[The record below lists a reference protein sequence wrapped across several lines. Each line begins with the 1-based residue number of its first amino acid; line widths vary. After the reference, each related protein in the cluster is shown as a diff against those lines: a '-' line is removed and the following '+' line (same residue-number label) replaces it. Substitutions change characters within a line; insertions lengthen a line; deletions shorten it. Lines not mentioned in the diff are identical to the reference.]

1 MIFLNRK
8 SSRALGSTD
17 HTTAWQ
23 RFFRKQPKKV
33 MVFGKWFCWN
43 RISGLNLNLMP
54 KWASFCSW
62 AIDCRDWPTSYFWP
76 ARQPWKSEWR
86 FETRDNSTHFSK
98 LFLIMV
104 VSISKSPSA
113 HNNLMFF
120 LKRSADLQR
129 LLGIAFKSQKIK
141 LEDKTAENW
150 WRPGAQKDRSTP
162 VVGQSCSVPPRTR
175 LLVQPWVI
183 QVWLIWIRLRCS
195 RYSRYSR
202 RYGRNGS
209 TYRSKYTIN
218 LFKNTTFIS
227 KRCVFQRWF
236 LSIRSWLSKPQAIMR
251 WIFKLMFDWED
262 LRDGATWA
270 KKWAGIG

>member
-1 MIFLNRK
+1 
-8 SSRALGSTD
+8 
-17 HTTAWQ
+17 
-23 RFFRKQPKKV
+23 

-62 AIDCRDWPTSYFWP
+62 AIDCRIGQHHISGLQGNHENLNGDLRRGTIVRSSPSYFWSWSF
-76 ARQPWKSEWR
+76 Q
-86 FETRDNSTHFSK
+86 FQNFQV
-98 LFLIMV
+98 LIIV
-104 VSISKSPSA
+104 WCFYV
-113 HNNLMFF
+113 F

-129 LLGIAFKSQKIK
+129 RLGVAFKSQKIK
-141 LEDKTAENW
+141 LQDKTAENL

-162 VVGQSCSVPPRTR
+162 VVGQSCSIPPRTK

-209 TYRSKYTIN
+209 TYRSKNTIN
-218 LFKNTTFIS
+218 LSKYTTFIS
-227 KRCVFQRWF
+227 KRCVF
-236 LSIRSWLSKPQAIMR
+236 
-251 WIFKLMFDWED
+251 
-262 LRDGATWA
+262 
-270 KKWAGIG
+270 